1 MSKLKYSAGNVVAT
15 NDEISPGRGTLH
27 LMVSVFLVSVQK
39 TPGTEVVN
47 ERDSTSYSG
56 AEYS

>member
-1 MSKLKYSAGNVVAT
+1 MIKTKEDMSKLKYSAGNVVAT

-39 TPGTEVVN
+39 TPGTKV
-47 ERDSTSYSG
+47 TYSID
-56 AEYS
+56 